1 VQLNGTDKQLAAQIR
16 HVLLARH
23 RIEVKDVSSQFAQS
37 APRLRIAVRSRADNE
52 QLINALL
59 ELSEELM
66 TAQEVRQ

>member
-1 VQLNGTDKQLAAQIR
+1 M
-16 HVLLARH
+16 H

-37 APRLRIAVRSRADNE
+37 APRLRIAVRSRAENE